1 MNTNIEFYVDII
13 AQYVIASTSVA
24 YQTWQN

>member
-1 MNTNIEFYVDII
+1 MSTNIEFYVDII
-13 AQYVIASTSVA
+13 AQHVIALASVA